1 MWVRIPPDNIEAPQ
15 GAIFIC
21 GALIMSA
28 EDDDFK
34 LRDKMAISII
44 HSLMVNAKV
53 NSMWFVDNREEGD
66 RFDKEVERFA
76 ITAYKIADAIRKARL
91 ISFK

>member
-34 LRDKMAISII
+34 LRDKIAISI
-44 HSLMVNAKV
+44 MNALIANPKV
-53 NSMWFVDNREEGD
+53 NSTWFVDNREEGE

-76 ITAYKIADAIRKARL
+76 VAAYKMADAMRKARL
-91 ISFK
+91 ITFK

>member
-1 MWVRIPPDNIEAPQ
+1 
-15 GAIFIC
+15 
-21 GALIMSA
+21 MSA

-34 LRDKMAISII
+34 LRDKIAIAVM
-44 HSLMVNAKV
+44 HSLISSAKV
-53 NSMWFVDNREEGD
+53 NSMWFIDNREEGE

-76 ITAYKIADAIRKARL
+76 ITAYKIADAMRKARL

>member
-1 MWVRIPPDNIEAPQ
+1 MTLKAPQ
-15 GAIFIC
+15 GAIFIY

-34 LRDKMAISII
+34 LRDKMAIAII
-44 HSLMVNAKV
+44 SSLIINPKV
-53 NSMWFVDNREEGD
+53 NSIWFVENREEGE

-76 ITAYKIADAIRKARL
+76 VAAYKIADAMRKARL
-91 ISFK
+91 ITFK